1 MENFLYDEM
10 FKLENTHWWF
20 SAKRTIVLSILKKFL
35 KTDNP
40 DTPPVVCDFGC
51 GCGATLSALL
61 ENNYDAVGLDS
72 NHKSMEYCSKRN
84 VTAFEGRLPEDIPE
98 QINDLDAALLL
109 DVLEHIKDDKAA
121 LAAVLERVKPGG
133 LIICTVPAYPFL
145 WTKRDRYHHHR
156 RRYTKSQLSDVI
168 KSTGNTETIVLSYF
182 NTILFPFALVER
194 LSKKIFPPRGLT
206 TDIHCPPRIVNNLLK
221 RVLAFERVLINRKL
235 TFPYGLSILTVLRK
249 CK

>member
-35 KTDNP
+35 KTDNL
-40 DTPPVVCDFGC
+40 DASPVVCDFGC

-61 ENNYDAVGLDS
+61 ENNYNAVGLDS
-72 NHKSMEYCSKRN
+72 NHKSMEYCAKRN

-109 DVLEHIKDDKAA
+109 DVLEHIEDDGAA
-121 LAAVLERVKPGG
+121 LASVVERVKPGG

-145 WTKRDRYHHHR
+145 WTKRDQAHHHI
-156 RRYTKSQLSDVI
+156 RRYTKTQLSGII

-194 LSKKIFPPRGLT
+194 LSKKIFPPQEVVA
-206 TDIHCPPRIVNNLLK
+206 DIHCPQKTVNNLLK
-221 RVLAFERVLINRKL
+221 KIFAIEWVFLKRKL
-235 TFPYGLSILTVLRK
+235 TFPYGLSILTVLRT
-249 CK
+249 CN